1 MCRSAADGGR
11 RCPGGSN
18 HGSEY
23 DDDDARYLDRAARIA
38 DTADVAGLMAG
49 EKLANDNDL
58 AAQAAARMMA
68 ERAGDREQW
77 Q

>member
-1 MCRSAADGGR
+1 MCRSSADGGR
-11 RCPGGSN
+11 RCRGGS
-18 HGSEY
+18 GQGEY
-23 DDDDARYLDRAARIA
+23 DEDAARYLARAARIA

-49 EKLANDNDL
+49 EKLAVDND
-58 AAQAAARMMA
+58 AASAAAARMIA

>member
-1 MCRSAADGGR
+1 MCRAGGR
-11 RCPGGSN
+11 RCPGNGGRG

-23 DDDDARYLDRAARIA
+23 DEDAARYVARAARIA
-38 DTADVAGLMAG
+38 DTADVAGLMGG

-58 AAQAAARMMA
+58 AAQAAARMAA
-68 ERAGDREQW
+68 ERAADREQW